1 MTNSERNRYDT
12 EFFVMLLARM
22 TPLPHACKA
31 STGEQRYPEAGSE
44 TPAATRKTRKKEPPI
59 GRLKVFTGRRQTEWT
74 GATQRPEAGR
84 AQQ

>member
-1 MTNSERNRYDT
+1 MNNSERNRYDT

-22 TPLPHACKA
+22 TLSPGACKA
-31 STGEQRYPEAGSE
+31 SSGDSVTRPNGAE
-44 TPAATRKTRKKEPPI
+44 TPAARRKKHKKEPPM

-84 AQQ
+84 AKQ